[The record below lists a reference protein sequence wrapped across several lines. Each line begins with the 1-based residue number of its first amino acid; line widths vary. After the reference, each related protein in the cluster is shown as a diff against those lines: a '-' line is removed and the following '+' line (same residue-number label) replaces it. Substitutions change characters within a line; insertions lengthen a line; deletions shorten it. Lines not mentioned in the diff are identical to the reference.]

1 MMKAAGH
8 IGAAVAMA
16 CAANPCLAQDQMRFA
31 QQPAQERGAFAGVN
45 LRLDLGSRER
55 PKPVARLAIGPA
67 FERNAGDGI
76 LPTRS
81 RAPDAGFEFGLS
93 RSGRAEL
100 HVAGQPAAR
109 LSERLGAKGDLLSPP
124 VIVFGV
130 LLIGVG
136 ILVLSSSGDVG
147 TVFPPSQ

>member
-109 LSERLGAKGDLLSPP
+109 LS
-124 VIVFGV
+124 VFGV